1 MNGDGT
7 PVEAVLSEEE
17 ARRRGGA
24 GAHDGSKL
32 ERISIQKQ
40 NGLKK
45 RSQSDASAQI
55 FLTIYKEI
63 MGKEK
68 VCPFYNVKTEEVA
81 ATCTKLMKDAV
92 ITEDML
98 GEIGERY
105 TKIRAISQTY
115 QLPMNNDEYRE
126 FIKKMM
132 DKFR

>member
-7 PVEAVLSEEE
+7 PVEPFLLEEE
-17 ARRRGGA
+17 ARRWGGA

-32 ERISIQKQ
+32 ECISIQKQ

-63 MGKEK
+63 TGKEK
-68 VCPFYNVKTEEVA
+68 VCPFYNLKTEEVA
-81 ATCTKLMKDAV
+81 AMCTKLMKDAV

-115 QLPMNNDEYRE
+115 QLPMNNDEYWE